1 MYEMLL
7 TLFWLLKN
15 LFHYPHQSIQD
26 VQGFRQSIVTPPTP
40 TRPLP
45 KVPSS
50 SSKEGGGLE
59 ESSITFLTVISFH
72 QVDMLALKGG
82 PWPLLI
88 CRGLYSERTGKLT
101 CG

>member
-26 VQGFRQSIVTPPTP
+26 VQGFRQSIVTPHSHTP
-40 TRPLP
+40 PPQSTII
-45 KVPSS
+45 
-50 SSKEGGGLE
+50 SSKEGRGLE
-59 ESSITFLTVISFH
+59 ESSIAFLTVISFH

-82 PWPLLI
+82 P
-88 CRGLYSERTGKLT
+88 
-101 CG
+101 